1 MLALLFT
8 AHLPLSAQE
17 KKKMTR
23 KEKEAAWRAERLKKR
38 AIEEREELHNDSIAF
53 AQAVDALRNGSW
65 ALEASNVTFNNGV
78 TRFVTQSTNFV
89 SVNDGQGI
97 VQTAFNNSNI
107 NSPNGLGGITLEGR
121 VNSEEIQTDKEGNI
135 YVGLDEVAE
144 VLSDL
149 PLDLSHMQE
158 VHDAVTSSSDNG
170 YDEEY
175 TMKDLFESPGQGVG
189 GSHTRSGVLYENPL
203 RDLIEAHLRSIVP
216 TKSGRIMDADAFLE
230 ALVSSDIQIYWPFSD
245 RWDGTTMPII
255 TFDPEDGSEINI
267 GYRLYIE
274 DDGSRR
280 VEEVLVDEEMADK
293 EPVWVVNRNSD
304 AEFLTL
310 DMLRR
315 EDPDWGDGG
324 GSIIVKP
331 GLKSVSSD
339 EPLRSLVLKD
349 FTMNRNYDSW
359 FAGASEFFVK
369 IGYLGDFT
377 ASTEA
382 ELRLYNPLVTDF
394 MVVVKRSQV
403 GIPQNF
409 NAILMSDWS
418 EYTDACAFMITEDDG
433 GTRTEWVSKAKV
445 FVEGKSYGLEITLP
459 LNVRDDIVWR
469 GKLAYEW
476 IEQCSQER
484 WPFGGVDLTFEIL
497 EN

>member
-1 MLALLFT
+1 MN
-8 AHLPLSAQE
+8 
-17 KKKMTR
+17 KK
-23 KEKEAAWRAERLKKR
+23 WL
-38 AIEEREELHNDSIAF
+38 IL
-53 AQAVDALRNGSW
+53 
-65 ALEASNVTFNNGV
+65 TFV
-78 TRFVTQSTNFV
+78 PMWLTSCEVLDDDIQKHTDQSDTTY
-89 SVNDGQGI
+89 I
-97 VQTAFNNSNI
+97 
-107 NSPNGLGGITLEGR
+107 
-121 VNSEEIQTDKEGNI
+121 
-135 YVGLDEVAE
+135 GLDEVAHI
-144 VLSDL
+144 LSAL
-149 PLDLSHMQE
+149 PLSFSQMAE

-310 DMLRR
+310 EMLRR

-349 FTMNRNYDSW
+349 FTMNRNYDTW

-369 IGYLGDFT
+369 TGSLDDFT

-382 ELRLYNPLVTDF
+382 ELRLYNPMITDF
-394 MVVVKRSQV
+394 MIVVKRSQV
-403 GIPQNF
+403 GKPQPF
-409 NAILMSDWS
+409 NAVLVSDWNPQM
-418 EYTDACAFMITEDDG
+418 THCAFMITEDDG
-433 GTRTEWVSKAKV
+433 GTKANWKCTALV
-445 FVEGKSYGLEITLP
+445 RIDSRSYGVELDLP
-459 LNVRDDIVWR
+459 FNTRDDIVWR
-469 GKLAYEW
+469 GHLTSRW
-476 IEQCSQER
+476 IEANNNLVGH
-484 WPFGGVDLTFEIL
+484 FGDVDLTFEVV
-497 EN
+497 EYN